1 IDVRD
6 TKVFE
11 IALDDVNYDEENENE
26 MIQPVDLADLKS
38 FVKDESKYEPLHSH
52 VKYYNEL
59 NARNKNRYSD
69 ILLLQPRMKEIFNL
83 EQENKPFIAGFKHN
97 LDKVNIFINKSIYK
111 KKTVENRKK
120 FLISNACKAR
130 NVRNF
135 ERLQNYRKDT
145 NVAIDKSVK
154 SIRIKREEI
163 TNHYGIINKEMDFF
177 QVIRDRNITTSKTET
192 TEYFVITQEAQY
204 NLYEYD
210 QKTASKEIKITLDQF
225 LISKR
230 RPRVAD
236 KKNSH
241 KDSYDE
247 YNRLKMEYEQQL
259 EYDIKEGKVLNYSQK
274 ESKDMPKEALKRLI
288 DLKRSKNCTKKE
300 LSQIGIKA
308 IECLLY
314 DFQRTKDIMTA
325 KMILSR
331 TWLVLRI
338 WLLIYISFAI
348 PCWCQRGNFINLVSF
363 LGKIF
368 IWKYYNIVICEHF
381 FYYILGWCCCCFRC
395 KFCFPRKRIM
405 LIKQYYAMNP
415 PGIFVKDLKKVKEP
429 VKYEPTE
436 YEYNTYKTF
445 ETAIRNI

>member
-1 IDVRD
+1 MLNQKAVILLLIIQICILQTISHAIDVRD

-97 LDKVNIFINKSIYK
+97 LDKNK
-111 KKTVENRKK
+111 
-120 FLISNACKAR
+120 R

-348 PCWCQRGNFINLVSF
+348 PCWCQRG
-363 LGKIF
+363 
-368 IWKYYNIVICEHF
+368 
-381 FYYILGWCCCCFRC
+381 WCCCCFRC

>member
-1 IDVRD
+1 
-6 TKVFE
+6 
-11 IALDDVNYDEENENE
+11 

-97 LDKVNIFINKSIYK
+97 LDKNK
-111 KKTVENRKK
+111 
-120 FLISNACKAR
+120 R

-348 PCWCQRGNFINLVSF
+348 PCWCQRG
-363 LGKIF
+363 
-368 IWKYYNIVICEHF
+368 
-381 FYYILGWCCCCFRC
+381 WCCCCFRC